1 MAVIGNQKVEQEL
14 IILMKIF
21 LSVEVNNKQK
31 L

>member
-14 IILMKIF
+14 IILMKFF